1 MRSKGGVI
9 LLLLVIGLIAF
20 SFYRGYLVLSSR
32 PQPTTNNTEIKL
44 IVDQNKAKADV
55 DKAGAEVKKM
65 AEKVDLNPAD

>member
-20 SFYRGYLVLSSR
+20 SFYRGYLILSSR

-44 IVDQNKAKADV
+44 ILDQNKAKADI
-55 DKAGAEVKKM
+55 DTAGTEVKKM
-65 AEKVDLNPAD
+65 SEKIDLNPGD